1 MLEDATKSEP
11 SPRPIGR
18 SSAAPLVGRRR
29 EREVLERLLQ
39 SAAGPRGAVLVVHGE
54 PGVGKTALLDFAVEA
69 AAGFR
74 IVRTVGVQSEMELPF
89 AAVQQLCAPILE
101 LRQRLSRPQRLA
113 LEVAFGLTDGPVP
126 SVFLIGLAILGLV
139 SEAAED
145 RPLLFVV
152 DDAQWLDHA
161 SAAALSIVAR
171 RLTAENVALLV
182 AARDPDE
189 TFAGLPELTVRGLS
203 RTDARMLLEAVL
215 PSPLDTR
222 VLERVVAETG
232 GNPLAL
238 LELPRGLSPT
248 QLAGGFGLPAAV
260 PLHAGIEDR
269 FVRWFAA
276 LPADARRLVL
286 LAAADPTGDAA
297 LVWRAAERLGIG
309 ETAALAAESDGMLTF
324 AGAVTFRHPL
334 VRSAVYRAAGP
345 EERSEVHRAI
355 AASIDPDVD
364 PDRRAW
370 HRAQGATMPDEDIA
384 AELERSAARAQAR
397 GGFAAAAA
405 FLERSSALTLD
416 PARRAGRAL
425 AAAHARQQAGGLD
438 DALALVGSA
447 EAGPLDE
454 FQRAQAEVLRAR
466 ILFAADRGREA
477 PALLL
482 AAARRLGSLDGRR
495 AREVYLDA
503 LTAAVFA
510 GRLGG
515 EYDAKRVARAARAA
529 APLSPQPGPADLLLD
544 GLAALITDGPAAGNP
559 ILRQALGAFRRDRIQ
574 SEDPLRWL
582 WLAGR
587 TAGFMWDY
595 ESWDSLCTEQVRAA
609 REVGALAELPLALS
623 SCVGVKLFAGDLRSA
638 TSLVEESAVLA
649 AAVDRRVIPPYG
661 QLSVAAFRGREHD
674 FTSLARTSAIDFNA
688 RGEGLGLT
696 LALWVTAAL
705 YNGLGRYDAA
715 FAAATDATENPREL
729 WFSTFGLVE
738 LIEAASRSGRS
749 QQAAEA
755 LEVLIESTRASGTP
769 WALGVEARSRA
780 LLQEGDAADQLDRE
794 AIERLEPTHLKLDLA
809 RSRLVYGEWLRR
821 QRRRL
826 DARTELRAAHELFA
840 DFGMEAFTERARIE
854 LNATGEHVRKRT
866 VDTVEQ
872 LTPQEAQVSRLAAVG
887 NTNREIAAQLF
898 ISPST
903 VEYHLGKAFRKLDVS
918 SRTQL
923 ARRLP

>member
-1 MLEDATKSEP
+1 MLGNVSKSAP
-11 SPRPIGR
+11 PLRSIR

-29 EREVLERLLQ
+29 EREALERLLQ
-39 SAAGPRGAVLVVHGE
+39 SAGTPRGAVLVVRGE
-54 PGVGKTALLDFAVEA
+54 PGVGKTALLDFAAEA

-89 AAVQQLCAPILE
+89 AAIQQLCAPILE
-101 LRQRLSRPQRLA
+101 LRERLPLPQRLA

-126 SVFLIGLAILGLV
+126 NGLLIGLAILGLV

-145 RPLLFVV
+145 RPLLCVV
-152 DDAQWLDHA
+152 DDAQWLDRS

-171 RLTAENVALLV
+171 RLTAEKVVLLV
-182 AARDPDE
+182 AARDLDE
-189 TFAGLPELTVRGLS
+189 TFAGLPELTVRGLG
-203 RTDARMLLEAVL
+203 RADARTLLEGVL
-215 PSPLDTR
+215 PSPLDAQ

-260 PLHAGIEDR
+260 PLHAGIEER
-269 FVRWFAA
+269 FIRWFAG

-297 LVWRAAERLGIG
+297 LVWRAAENLGIG
-309 ETAALAAESDGMLTF
+309 EAAALAAESDGMVTF

-345 EERSEVHRAI
+345 DERSEVHRAI
-355 AASIDPDVD
+355 AASTDPEVD

-370 HRAQGATMPDEDIA
+370 HRAQGATMPDEDVA

-454 FQRAQAEVLRAR
+454 LQRAQAEVLRAR
-466 ILFAADRGREA
+466 ILFAADRGRDA

-503 LTAAVFA
+503 LTAALFA

-529 APLSPQPGPADLLLD
+529 LPMSPQPGPADLLLD

-559 ILRQALGAFRRDRIQ
+559 ILHQAFDAFRQDPIQ

-587 TAGFMWDY
+587 TAGFIWDH
-595 ESWDSLCTEQVRAA
+595 ESWDSLSTKQVRAA

-638 TSLVEESAVLA
+638 TSLVEESDVLA
-649 AAVDRRVIPPYG
+649 AAVDRRVVPSYG
-661 QLSVAAFRGREHD
+661 HLSVAAFRGREHD
-674 FTSLARTSAIDFNA
+674 FTNVVRTTEADFNA

-696 LALWVTAAL
+696 LAHMVTAVL
-705 YNGLGRYDAA
+705 YNGLGRYDEAFVAA
-715 FAAATDATENPREL
+715 SEATVNPREL

-749 QQAAEA
+749 ARAAAA

-780 LLQEGDAADQLDRE
+780 LLQDGDAAEPLYRE
-794 AIERLEPTHLKLDLA
+794 AIQRLEPTRLRFDLA
-809 RSRLVYGEWLRR
+809 RSHLLYGEWLRR

-826 DARTELRAAHELFA
+826 DARRELRAAHELFA
-840 DFGMEAFTERARIE
+840 DFGMEAFAERARIE
-854 LNATGEHVRKRT
+854 LKATGERARKRT

-872 LTPQEAQVSRLAAVG
+872 LTPQEAQVSRLAALG

-898 ISPST
+898 ISSST
-903 VEYHLGKAFRKLDVS
+903 VEYHLGKAFRKLDVT

>member
-1 MLEDATKSEP
+1 VLGNVTKSALP
-11 SPRPIGR
+11 LG
-18 SSAAPLVGRRR
+18 SSGVPLVGRRR
-29 EREVLERLLQ
+29 ERDALERLLQ
-39 SAAGPRGAVLVVHGE
+39 SAAGSRGAVLVVHGE

-69 AAGFR
+69 AASRFR
-74 IVRTVGVQSEMELPF
+74 IVRTIGVQSEMELPF

-101 LRQRLSRPQRLA
+101 LRQRLPLPQRLA

-126 SVFLIGLAILGLV
+126 NGLLIGLAILGLV

-145 RPLLFVV
+145 RPLLCVV
-152 DDAQWLDHA
+152 DDAQWLDRA
-161 SAAALSIVAR
+161 SAAALSMVAR
-171 RLTAENVALLV
+171 RLTAENVVLLV
-182 AARDPDE
+182 AARDLDE
-189 TFAGLPELTVRGLS
+189 TFAGLPELTIRGLG
-203 RTDARMLLEAVL
+203 RADARTLLEAVL
-215 PSPLDTR
+215 PSPLDGQ

-238 LELPRGLSPT
+238 LELPRGLSPA

-260 PLHAGIEDR
+260 PLHAGIEER
-269 FVRWFAA
+269 FTRWFAA

-309 ETAALAAESDGMLTF
+309 ETAAFATESDGMVSF
-324 AGAVTFRHPL
+324 SGAVTFRHPL
-334 VRSAVYRAAGP
+334 VRSAVYRSAGP

-370 HRAQGATMPDEDIA
+370 HRAQGATMPDEDVA

-454 FQRAQAEVLRAR
+454 SQRAEAEVLRAR

-503 LTAAVFA
+503 LTAAIFA

-515 EYDAKRVARAARAA
+515 EYDAKRVARAVRAA
-529 APLSPQPGPADLLLD
+529 APMSQQPGPADLLLD
-544 GLAALITDGPAAGNP
+544 GLAALITDGPAAGDP
-559 ILRQALGAFRRDRIQ
+559 ILRQAFDAFQREPIQ
-574 SEDPLRWL
+574 DPLRWL

-587 TAGFMWDY
+587 TAGFIWDHDR
-595 ESWDSLCTEQVRAA
+595 WDSLSTKQVRAA
-609 REVGALAELPLALS
+609 RDVGALAELPLALS
-623 SCVGVKLFAGDLRSA
+623 SCVGVKLFSGDLRAA
-638 TSLVEESAVLA
+638 TSLVEESDVLA
-649 AAVDRRVIPPYG
+649 AVVDRRVVPPYG
-661 QLSVAAFRGREHD
+661 HLSVAAFRGREHD
-674 FTSLARTSAIDFNA
+674 FTNLVRTSTVDFNA

-696 LALWVTAAL
+696 LAHWVTAAL
-705 YNGLGRYDAA
+705 YNGLGRYEEA
-715 FAAATDATENPREL
+715 FAAATEATADPREL

-738 LIEAASRSGRS
+738 LIEAASRSGRGER
-749 QQAAEA
+749 AAEA
-755 LEVLIESTRASGTP
+755 LDVLTGSTRASGTP

-780 LLQEGDAADQLDRE
+780 LLKEDEAAEPLYRE
-794 AIERLEPTHLKLDLA
+794 AIERLGPTRLQLDLA
-809 RSRLVYGEWLRR
+809 RSHLLYGEWLRR

-826 DARTELRAAHELFA
+826 DARAELRVAHEMFA
-840 DFGMEAFTERARIE
+840 DFGMEAFAERARIE
-854 LNATGEHVRKRT
+854 LNATGEHARKRT

-872 LTPQEAQVSRLAAVG
+872 LTPQEAQVSRLAALG

-898 ISPST
+898 ISSST
-903 VEYHLGKAFRKLDVS
+903 VEYHLGKAFRKLGVT